1 MAQSHREATPLLE
14 LGDQDSPRFDDLAR
28 LRMATFEAD
37 CGKRP
42 GFAAHAPGYRAAF
55 RTLCCRPLFI
65 SAGCP
70 TAGMPPSCANTAPC
84 FSRQRGP
91 GPRM

>member
-1 MAQSHREATPLLE
+1 MAQSHRQATPLFE

-28 LRMATFEAD
+28 LRLATFEAD
-37 CGKRP
+37 WGKR
-42 GFAAHAPGYRAAF
+42 FAAHAPGYRAAF
-55 RTLCCRPLFI
+55 RTLCCRPPIHFRRLPYYCRD
-65 SAGCP
+65 A
-70 TAGMPPSCANTAPC
+70 ASCANTTPC